1 MTKQPNRIQVKVTE
15 RYWGDFEGKLTD
27 IIAYLQKEVDNGWI
41 GIESHCEP
49 YEDYTSFYLYKFRE
63 ENDKEYNKRMKELEK
78 EKEQKLKEKEVRR
91 IQYERL
97 KKEFEDT

>member
-1 MTKQPNRIQVKVTE
+1 MTKQLKRIQVKVTE
-15 RYWGDFEGKLTD
+15 RYWGDFEGQLTD
-27 IIAYLQKEVDNGWI
+27 IITSLQNAIDDGWE
-41 GIESHCEP
+41 GIESDCEP

-63 ENDKEYNKRMKELEK
+63 ENDKEYNKRMKQLEK
-78 EKEQKLKEKEVRR
+78 EKEQKLKAKENRR